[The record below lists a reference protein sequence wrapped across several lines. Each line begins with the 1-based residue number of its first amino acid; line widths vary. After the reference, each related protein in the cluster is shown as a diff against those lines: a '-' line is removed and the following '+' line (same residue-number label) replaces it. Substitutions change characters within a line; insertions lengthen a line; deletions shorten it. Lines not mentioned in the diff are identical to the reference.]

1 MSKESTPDPN
11 SRLNSTNDKSGPH
24 NRGEAVAREVS
35 SKDTKQLFDDERER
49 RRDEAR
55 ARAKNMSDQQLGITR
70 TPSKREK
77 GEAVAT

>member
-1 MSKESTPDPN
+1 M
-11 SRLNSTNDKSGPH
+11 
-24 NRGEAVAREVS
+24 S

-55 ARAKNMSDQQLGITR
+55 ARAKNMSDRQLGITR

>member
-11 SRLNSTNDKSGPH
+11 SRLNSTNDKSGSH

-55 ARAKNMSDQQLGITR
+55 ARAKNMSDRQLGITR